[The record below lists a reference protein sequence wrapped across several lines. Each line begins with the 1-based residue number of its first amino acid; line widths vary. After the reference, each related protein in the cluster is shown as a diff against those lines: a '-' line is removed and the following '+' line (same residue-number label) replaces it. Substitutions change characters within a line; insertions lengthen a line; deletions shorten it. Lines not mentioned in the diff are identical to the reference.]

1 MPKPN
6 AQKADA
12 ENPNLS
18 DAEIAAMRPAREVL
32 GEAFVER
39 QMASQRP
46 RERAPYRYEIFR
58 DKAGDFRVRFLTPS
72 GEVLFSTEG
81 FRTRQSAVSAIKTI
95 QDTAS
100 SDRIEDVKQTAGL

>member
-6 AQKADA
+6 AKKADA
-12 ENPNLS
+12 ENPILS
-18 DAEIAAMRPAREVL
+18 DAEIAAMRPARDVL
-32 GEAFVER
+32 GKAFVDR

-46 RERAPYRYEIFR
+46 PENAPYRYEIFR
-58 DKAGDFRVRFLTPS
+58 DLAGAFRVRFRTPS

-100 SDRIEDVKQTAGL
+100 SDTIEDVKQTAPL